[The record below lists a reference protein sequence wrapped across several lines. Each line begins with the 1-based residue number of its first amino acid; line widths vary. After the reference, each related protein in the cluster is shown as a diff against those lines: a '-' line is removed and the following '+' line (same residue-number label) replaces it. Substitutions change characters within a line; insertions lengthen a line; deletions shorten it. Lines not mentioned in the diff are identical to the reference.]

1 MKGASRMPQLNFRWP
16 QEDIELA
23 KWWAEKKGR
32 SLNTEVNRIVMEYIK
47 GRMSGDQ
54 EIVKP

>member
-1 MKGASRMPQLNFRWP
+1 MPQLNFRWP

-47 GRMSGDQ
+47 GRMNGDQ

>member
-16 QEDIELA
+16 QKDIDEA
-23 KWWAEKKGR
+23 KEWAESVGR

-47 GRMSGDQ
+47 ERKIAMQ
-54 EIVKP
+54 KQ